1 MTSVSFNDSQLDS
14 VTVLFERKLL
24 QRSNDSGGSYVF
36 DCPYPILAQKYRV
49 NSVMIPPTTYH
60 VHAGNNKIA
69 FTNNA
74 NGDIEATIESGF
86 YDSREDLLA
95 AVDTAMT
102 AASAA
107 APGIDHTYVV
117 VETPGTS
124 ATLGTINI
132 SQNSAE
138 MIIFGSEHPK
148 ANENARPVSSAAE
161 LLGLGQL
168 PVIVDAGAT
177 FTGPDVMRD
186 DGPDFISV
194 LSPTLSKNNSHSGK
208 RSGNIVTLP
217 FNAPG
222 EAVFYNTENASFV
235 DLEGP
240 QPFRQFEIELRD
252 SFDKP
257 VILNGSSPAISIT
270 FAIESRK
277 TR

>member
-1 MTSVSFNDSQLDS
+1 MTSVAFNDSQLDS

-24 QRSNDSGGSYVF
+24 QRSNDSGGSYVY

-69 FTNNA
+69 FTNDA
-74 NGDIEATIESGF
+74 NGDIEGEIETGF
-86 YDSREDLLA
+86 YDSREDLLT

-102 AASAA
+102 AASDAA
-107 APGIDHTYVV
+107 SGTDHTYVV

-132 SQNSAE
+132 TQNSGT
-138 MIIFGSEHPK
+138 MVIYGSEHPK
-148 ANENARPVSSAAE
+148 ATETPRPVSSAAE
-161 LLGLGQL
+161 LLGLGKL
-168 PVIVDAGAT
+168 PTIVDAAAT

-186 DGPDFISV
+186 DGADFISV
-194 LSPTLSKNNSHSGK
+194 LSPTLSKNKSHSGK
-208 RSGNIVTLP
+208 RGGNIVTLP

>member
-1 MTSVSFNDSQLDS
+1 MTSIAFNDSQLDS

-24 QRSNDSGGSYVF
+24 QRSNDSGGSYVY

-69 FTNNA
+69 FTNDA
-74 NGDIEATIESGF
+74 NGDIEGTIESGF
-86 YDSREDLLA
+86 YASREDLMT

-102 AASAA
+102 AASDAA
-107 APGIDHTYVV
+107 TGTDHTYVV

-132 SQNSAE
+132 TQNSGT
-138 MIIFGSEHPK
+138 MVIRGGD
-148 ANENARPVSSAAE
+148 SSASE
-161 LLGLGQL
+161 LLGLGSAS
-168 PVIVDAGAT
+168 VIVDAAAT
-177 FTGPDVMRD
+177 FTGPNIMRD

-194 LSPTLSKNNSHSGK
+194 LSPTLSKNKSHSGK
-208 RSGNIVTLP
+208 RAGNLISLP

-257 VILNGSSPAISIT
+257 VILNGSSPAISVT